1 MRQIVSNNRR
11 VLACVIIKRFTLAHM
26 TSENSKEKSPRG
38 LNTGVKRVR
47 MGKRCNN

>member
-38 LNTGVKRVR
+38 LNTGVKRLR